1 MTKTGVLFIAQNM
14 VIGQHGNTVIL
25 LRVQTT
31 DPRQSVANAD
41 LKPVRL
47 SRSFSLL
54 RIG

>member
-41 LKPVRL
+41 LKPCSIEPVL
-47 SRSFSLL
+47 PAC
-54 RIG
+54 